1 MFSRVSLTVGVL
13 AVALEVIS
21 CCPSTPGNLLEL
33 RGVFLDATTTL
44 PVVGATFTTRTFTD
58 GEETDF
64 TNSVHRV
71 GAEQSDEDGNFL
83 TVFSNGPFACDP
95 VVEFPF
101 PDEIELVIF
110 RDGCEYEVI
119 IPINDQTMDIGE
131 AQTHEAEGFP
141 AIVLKEPVV
150 VPPCEE

>member
-1 MFSRVSLTVGVL
+1 MLWRMLLIIGVLLTVVGPM
-13 AVALEVIS
+13 A

-33 RGVFLDATTTL
+33 RGVFLDGTTTL
-44 PVVGATFTTRTFTD
+44 PLAGATFTSRTFTD

-64 TNSVHRV
+64 TNSIHRV

-101 PDEIELVIF
+101 PDEIELVISYGEC
-110 RDGCEYEVI
+110 RYEVT
-119 IPINDQTMDIGE
+119 IPINDETMEIGE
-131 AQTHEAEGFP
+131 AQTREAEGFP
-141 AIVLKEPVV
+141 AIVLKNPVV